1 MYSSNKLEIKKYLFV
16 VAWREGGW
24 RGAVSVAGEKGGA
37 TLMSKQGLTLSALL
51 STFKG
56 LKKTFHWQ
64 SIG

>member
-1 MYSSNKLEIKKYLFV
+1 MFV

-56 LKKTFHWQ
+56 LKKTFLRQ